1 MATLAEQGVKLCRV
15 CNRVLWAK
23 DADIC
28 VECLIADIAADE
40 KPEVVTIEGERLH
53 APRPRKADSE

>member
-23 DADIC
+23 DADVCAGC
-28 VECLIADIAADE
+28 VKVDIAADE
-40 KPEVVTIEGERLH
+40 KPEVVIIESERP
-53 APRPRKADSE
+53 PRPRRANSE